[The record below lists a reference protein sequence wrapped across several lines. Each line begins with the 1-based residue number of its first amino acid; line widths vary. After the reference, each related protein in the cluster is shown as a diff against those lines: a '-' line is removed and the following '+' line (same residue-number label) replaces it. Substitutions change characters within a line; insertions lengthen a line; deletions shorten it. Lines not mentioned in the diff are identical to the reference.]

1 MLSVTFTITSD
12 VNKARTKDLT
22 FKAGTKDL
30 TLKAKDLT
38 FKAGTKDLTLKAKDL
53 TFKAR
58 SKHLTHKART
68 KDLTPRPRTCP
79 YSSSLDQGHKPQGQ
93 VQKCGY
99 MKWTYTS
106 GKGVGRCEHGTGVK
120 KYRNFVHVFYGLP
133 LMMQMS
139 VTAAAD
145 IVRMCFAAG

>member
-38 FKAGTKDLTLKAKDL
+38 FKA
-53 TFKAR
+53 R
-58 SKHLTHKART
+58 SKHLTHKAKARTKYLTFKART
-68 KDLTPRPRTCP
+68 KDLTHQAKDLSILFLTGPRT
-79 YSSSLDQGHKPQGQ
+79 GHKPQGQ

-99 MKWTYTS
+99 MKWTYTR
-106 GKGVGRCEHGTGVK
+106 GKGVGRCGHGTGVK
-120 KYRNFVHVFYGLP
+120 KCRNFVHVFYGLP

-145 IVRMCFAAG
+145 IMRMCFAAG